1 MTHHFP
7 KAILFDMDDTI
18 LAYSHNTDHS
28 WQVICDSFASRIEN
42 IKSEV
47 IFSAIKASAVSYW
60 SDPERHRK
68 GRLHL
73 DLARQEIVA
82 EALLQLDR
90 EDSALAYDIALAYAV
105 QREEAIVPFPGAI
118 DTLRKLRESGVR
130 LALLTNGSAE
140 VQRRRIE
147 KHQLVSL
154 FHYILVEGEFGVG
167 KPDQRVYLHAL
178 DQLQVLPKEAW
189 MVGDNL
195 EWEVVIPQRLGI
207 FAIWLDVAGGGLPE
221 ASSIRPDRIIR
232 ALPELLN

>member
-1 MTHHFP
+1 MPHHFP

-28 WQVICDSFASRIEN
+28 WQVICDSFASRIKN
-42 IKSEV
+42 IKPEV

-82 EALLQLDR
+82 GALRQLDR

-118 DTLRKLRESGVR
+118 DTLHKLRESGVR

-140 VQRRRIE
+140 IQRRRIE

-154 FHYILVEGEFGVG
+154 FDYILVEGEFGVG

-178 DQLQVLPKEAW
+178 DQLQVVPKEAW

-195 EWEVVIPQRLGI
+195 EWEVVIPQRLGM
-207 FAIWLDVAGGGLPE
+207 FAIWLDVAGVGLPE